1 MQNRGQP
8 LIIQPSTGKDLHA
21 FGNVL
26 SVMLSGEQTGGTLSI
41 MSELTP
47 PGAGP
52 PLHRHSRE
60 DEIFIVIEGQISYF
74 ANAVWSEVGPGGL
87 VYLPKGAAHTYR
99 NTGTTPSRHWIIT
112 TPSGFENFFA
122 TCAEEFARPDGPEQR
137 RIIDIHHL
145 HGIEL
150 LESFSS

>member
-1 MQNRGQP
+1 MQNRAQP
-8 LIIQPSTGKDLHA
+8 LIIQPGTGKDLNA

-26 SVMLSGEQTGGTLSI
+26 SVMLSGEQTGGTISI

-52 PLHRHSRE
+52 PLHRHNRE

-74 ANAVWSEVGPGGL
+74 ANDVWSEVGPGGL

-99 NTGTTPSRHWIIT
+99 NIGTTPSRHWIIT

-122 TCAEEFARPDGPEQR
+122 KCAEEFTSPDGPDQM
-137 RIIDIHHL
+137 RIIDIHHQ
-145 HGIEL
+145 HGIEVF
-150 LESFSS
+150 ESFSS

>member
-1 MQNRGQP
+1 MQNRAQP
-8 LIIQPSTGKDLHA
+8 LIIQPGTGKDLHA

-52 PLHRHSRE
+52 PLHRHNRE

-74 ANAVWSEVGPGGL
+74 ANDVWSEVGPGGL

-99 NTGTTPSRHWIIT
+99 NIGTTPSRHWIIT

-122 TCAEEFARPDGPEQR
+122 KCAEEFTRPDGPDQM
-137 RIIDIHHL
+137 RINDIHHQ
-145 HGIEL
+145 HGIEVF
-150 LESFSS
+150 ESFSS